1 MQSPAQADIKLMR
14 VASTIL
20 LTVAITVLAPNVG
33 SAAPPQGVSALTT
46 IHAEGPAT
54 DRGIGVVH
62 LNELFTQVTEALGN
76 GRKLTSGS
84 EEQAGYAEYRFV
96 SGPISINVGFG
107 PEHEAFVGPPVE
119 VDSISTSSPTAVLL
133 GHKLSRGLA
142 LFKPLLRR
150 RHWNVSHCGGELF
163 TSLLPGGPGTGIAWK
178 SGRLTKA
185 VIDTGASWG
194 QQCTS

>member
-1 MQSPAQADIKLMR
+1 MR
-14 VASTIL
+14 LASVIPLIVAMS
-20 LTVAITVLAPNVG
+20 LAVPNVG
-33 SAAPPQGVSALTT
+33 SAAPLQGVSALAT
-46 IHAEGPAT
+46 IHAEGPAS

-62 LNELFTQVTEALGN
+62 LNELFTQVTQALGN
-76 GRKLTSGS
+76 GRKLTSVS
-84 EEQAGYAEYRFV
+84 EEHGGYAEYSFV
-96 SGPISINVGFG
+96 SGPISIDVGFG

-119 VDSISTSSPTAVLL
+119 VNSISTSSPTALLL

-150 RHWNVSHCGGELF
+150 RHWHLSHCGGEVF

-178 SGRLTKA
+178 SGRMTKA

-194 QQCTS
+194 QQCAS